1 MTPHPPKHD
10 PEPRRTRPRLRWS
23 FEQLE
28 DRTLLATVPGA
39 DLAEAIPLTAP
50 SGTHAGTLAP
60 GAPVFFRI
68 DPTADALLVAR
79 VHAEGTL
86 TRLSLLDS
94 QGRLLV
100 QSDGQ
105 SATNLDDLIA
115 QHVVAGTDYLELQ
128 SLGGAVSYTLTTDL
142 TDSSQPNQPLPVGS
156 PNSLFIPDALVTDD
170 FNGDGRAD
178 LAVAGIDPSGGG
190 AVEVLVEAGDGTF
203 QAAAPISTGRS
214 LGPPS

>member
-10 PEPRRTRPRLRWS
+10 REPRRTRLRHRWA

-50 SGTHAGTLAP
+50 SGTTAGTLAP

-68 DPTADALLVAR
+68 DPTADALLIAH

-94 QGRLLV
+94 QGHLLV

-115 QHVVAGTDYLELQ
+115 QHFVAGTDYLELQ
-128 SLGGAVSYTLTTDL
+128 SLGGAGSYTLITDL

-156 PNSLFIPDALVTDD
+156 PNSLFSTHALVTGD
-170 FNGDGRAD
+170 FNGDGLVD
-178 LAVAGIDPSGGG
+178 LAVAGADPSGRG
-190 AVEVLVEAGDGTF
+190 AVEVLLGAG
-203 QAAAPISTGRS
+203 AGRS
-214 LGPPS
+214 APLPRSAQGASLRTPS